1 MNLISI
7 LVALVSLVG
16 LVDAFWKQDG
26 TVICSRIGPR
36 KFEVCATSTYQ
47 YPLPGDSSPYVF
59 GFEIKQGVPEGSDA
73 FELPPKAV
81 EVARRSGISVEVVG
95 SKKNCSVAVT
105 LKGNSTMCRSCSYC
119 NQDPAAGDGLREWF
133 MADCT
138 NVPNG
143 RFTGCESA
151 ALDTFM
157 LAPYTG
163 ADLETAIEGA
173 EVFFPLKR
181 RALPAAPTPVSAPK
195 PRPPVLVPTTP
206 TPKSAPKPKAP
217 APRAPAPVAPTP
229 KSAPKQRAPA
239 SVTRPV

>member
-7 LVALVSLVG
+7 LVALVPLAG
-16 LVDAFWKQDG
+16 RVDAFWKEDY
-26 TVICSRIGPR
+26 TVICSHIGPR

-47 YPLPGDSSPYVF
+47 YPLPGDFSLYVY
-59 GFEIKQGVPEGSDA
+59 GFEIIQGVPEGSDA
-73 FELPPKAV
+73 TNLTPEAV
-81 EVARRSGISVEVVG
+81 KVARRSGISVEIRG
-95 SKKNCSVAVT
+95 LKKNCSVAVT

-119 NQDPAAGDGLREWF
+119 NQGPAAGDGLREWF

-163 ADLETAIEGA
+163 ADPETAIEGA

-181 RALPAAPTPVSAPK
+181 RALPAAPTPISAPK
-195 PRPPVLVPTTP
+195 PRPPAPTP
-206 TPKSAPKPKAP
+206 KSAPQPKAPATPKSAPKPKALA
-217 APRAPAPVAPTP
+217 APAPTP
-229 KSAPKQRAPA
+229 KSAPKLA
-239 SVTRPV
+239 RPV